1 MSQGFPA
8 RALARGGL
16 RLSEIGFGAAPLGNL
31 YRAVGDT
38 EALATCR
45 AALDAG
51 ITYFDTAP
59 YYGFGLSERRL
70 GDALRDSSSVQIS
83 TKVGR
88 LLEPDAAIEPHVLR
102 QGFASRLQFRP
113 VFDYRYDAI
122 FASWQASIQRLGL
135 PFIDMLYVHDIGRR
149 THGEAHAHYF
159 VQLTEGRGFRALEEL
174 RSSGAIRAFGLGV
187 NEIEVCLEAM
197 DHTDLDIILLA
208 GRYTLL
214 EQGALDRLLPACEQR
229 GISVVIG
236 GPYNSGILATGT
248 RHSGPL
254 YYDYAPASA
263 DIIERVRRLESCCER
278 FAVPLAAAALQFP
291 LSHRNVVSVIPGL
304 GSPLQMEKTRALYE
318 TVIPAEL
325 WSTLRTEGL
334 LRGDAPVPAVA
345 RGAAAPARA

>member
-1 MSQGFPA
+1 MSQGFPT

-31 YRAVGDT
+31 YRAIDDT
-38 EALATCR
+38 QARATCR
-45 AALDAG
+45 AAFDAG

-70 GDALRDSSSVQIS
+70 GDALRDSRVIQIS

-88 LLEPDAAIEPHVLR
+88 LLEPDAAIEPNLVR
-102 QGFASRLQFRP
+102 QGFASRFQFTP

-135 PFIDMLYVHDIGRR
+135 PVIDMLYVHDIGRR
-149 THGEAHAHYF
+149 THGEAHARYF
-159 VQLTEGRGFRALEEL
+159 AQLTEGRGFRALEEL
-174 RSSGAIRAFGLGV
+174 RSSGAIKAYGLGV

-214 EQGALDRLLPACEQR
+214 EQGALERLLPACQQR

-248 RHSGPL
+248 QHGGPV
-254 YYDYAPASA
+254 YYDYAPASI
-263 DIIERVRRLESCCER
+263 DVIERVRRLEFCCKR
-278 FAVPLAAAALQFP
+278 FEIPLAAVALQFP
-291 LSHRNVVSVIPGL
+291 LNHPSVVSVIPGL
-304 GSPLQMEKTRALYE
+304 GSPLQVEETRALYE

-325 WSTLRTEGL
+325 WSTLRTDGL
-334 LRGDAPVPAVA
+334 LRGDAPVPAVVQ
-345 RGAAAPARA
+345 GAAAPARA